1 MYWWKSLGEKYMGE
15 ESLGKKYIGQESL
28 GEKSEKPVEEE
39 SLGEESLGEKYINLK
54 VLCLFL
60 HQVQRHK
67 YPNGVVALVALSVT
81 THKP

>member
-1 MYWWKSLGEKYMGE
+1 MGE

-28 GEKSEKPVEEE
+28 GEKSEKPVE
-39 SLGEESLGEKYINLK
+39 EESLGEKYINLK

-81 THKP
+81 THKPLKVSWLFLQ